1 MTVQA
6 PQPSNE
12 ESLDPEDWGEMRR
25 LGHRMVDDAMDYLEH
40 VRERPVWQPV
50 PESAKAALRAPVPVE
65 GRAPTAVYEEFRRD
79 LFPHTMGN
87 IHPRFWGW
95 VIGTGTPLGALADL
109 MASTM
114 NPNIGGGDQGPNY
127 VEVQVLSWLKEM
139 LGYPAEASG
148 ILVSGGSMANLV
160 GIAVAR
166 NAKAQSDVAQD
177 GLASAPRTMVLYAS
191 TETHN
196 SVHKAVSLLG
206 LGRGALREIPV
217 DADYR
222 IDVGALR
229 EAIAEDRKAGRHP
242 FCVVG
247 NAGTVNTGAIDPLP
261 ELADLCKA
269 ENLWFHVDGAFGAL
283 AALAPGRKTLVRAME
298 RADSLAFDLHKW
310 MYVNYEVGCAL
321 VRWPEQHRAAF
332 VSPADYL
339 AHLTRGL
346 PAGPVWF
353 SEFGVQ
359 LSRGFRALK
368 VWMSL
373 KEHGT
378 AKYGRLVEQNCEQ
391 AKYLEALVAKEPELK
406 LMAPVSLNI
415 VCFRFA
421 PRGMADGKAD
431 AVNEEILYA
440 LQESG
445 VAVPSSTILSRR
457 FALRV
462 CICNHRTRREDL
474 DLLVREVLERGRAG
488 GVEGATASAATGR
501 RS

>member
-1 MTVQA
+1 MNANPKLDQDPRMTV
-6 PQPSNE
+6 E
-12 ESLDPEDWGEMRR
+12 ESLDPGDWGEMRR
-25 LGHRMVDDAMDYLEH
+25 LGHRMLDDAMDYLEH
-40 VRERPVWQPV
+40 VRERPVWKPV
-50 PESAKAALRAPVPVE
+50 PESTKQALHAPLPIEGKDAA
-65 GRAPTAVYEEFRRD
+65 TVYEEFKRD
-79 LFPHTMGN
+79 IFPHTMGN

-95 VIGTGTPLGALADL
+95 VIGTGTPFGALAEL

-127 VEVQVLSWLKEM
+127 VELQTLSWLKEM

-166 NAKAQSDVAQD
+166 NAKAQADVAQA
-177 GLASAPRTMVLYAS
+177 GLKAAPRQMVLYAS

-206 LGRGALREIPV
+206 LGRGALRAIGV
-217 DADYR
+217 DGGYR
-222 IDVGALR
+222 IDVAALR
-229 EAIAEDRKAGRHP
+229 LAIAEDRKAGLQP

-247 NAGTVNTGAIDPLP
+247 NAGTVNTGAIDALL

-269 ENLWFHVDGAFGAL
+269 EDLWFHVDGAFGAL
-283 AALAPGRKTLVRAME
+283 AAIAPGQKSLVRGME

-310 MYVNYEVGCAL
+310 MFMPYEVGCAL
-321 VRWPEQHRAAF
+321 VRWPEKHRATF

-339 AHLTRGL
+339 AHLGRGL
-346 PAGPVWF
+346 PAGPIWF
-353 SEFGVQ
+353 SEYGVQ

-373 KEHGT
+373 KEHGV
-378 AKYGRLVEQNCEQ
+378 AKFGRLVEQNCDQ
-391 AKYLEALVAKEPELK
+391 AAYLQSLVEADPELE
-406 LMAPVSLNI
+406 LLAPVPLNI
-415 VCFRFA
+415 ACFRFA
-421 PRGMADGKAD
+421 APGMDPARLDEI
-431 AVNEEILYA
+431 NEEILFG

-445 VAVPSSTILSRR
+445 TAVPSSTILGGR

-474 DLLVREVLERGRAG
+474 DLLVREVLQRGRAL
-488 GVEGATASAATGR
+488 AAEPAR